1 MANKTIH
8 TAYTQSATSIL
19 TTELNSLANGSICS
33 ASSAIDNS
41 SNLDLVIDVELSIAA
56 QGSNRSTGGSC
67 SLYLMLALDGSNYAD
82 TLAATAELLATFP
95 LDGGA
100 LAARIVT
107 RRDRPIPPSATFK
120 LALVNNTGQALA
132 SSGNTVKYRTH
143 SLNNNG

>member
-19 TTELNSLANGSICS
+19 TTELNSLGNGSISS

-41 SNLDLVIDVELSIAA
+41 TNLDLVMDVELTLAA
-56 QGSNRSTGGSC
+56 QGSARSTGATC
-67 SLYLMLALDGSNYAD
+67 SLYLMLSLDGTNYAD

-95 LDGGA
+95 LDA
-100 LAARIVT
+100 ATTARIVA

-132 SSGNTVKYRTH
+132 ASGNTVKYRTH